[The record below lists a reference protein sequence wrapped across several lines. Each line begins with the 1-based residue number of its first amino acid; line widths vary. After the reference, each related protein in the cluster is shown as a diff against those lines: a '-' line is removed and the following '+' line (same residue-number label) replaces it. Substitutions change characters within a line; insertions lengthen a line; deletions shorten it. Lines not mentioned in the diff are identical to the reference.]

1 MVTGCFFEKSMG
13 IVREIE
19 KVKKSN
25 ICRPAQNTVLN
36 IFSPKVRGGSSG
48 ESVSSIVGIPCVSE
62 SRAVNNRRLFITV
75 HNRTHR
81 DKVHFLGAP
90 EGRAHVQ
97 IPAEPETE
105 EDGDVDVTRDE
116 VLRIPHE
123 EVLIAVD
130 EDEDRRPEYA
140 PDGEPGLQRVV
151 VRELG
156 EVAALR
162 SVSAP

>member
-1 MVTGCFFEKSMG
+1 MG
-13 IVREIE
+13 ILREIE
-19 KVKKSN
+19 KTKQSKRLSTCSEHSVEN
-25 ICRPAQNTVLN
+25 LLAQSARR
-36 IFSPKVRGGSSG
+36 FFRR
-48 ESVSSIVGIPCVSE
+48 VGLFDGWDTLVSE
-62 SRAVNNRRLFITV
+62 SRAVNNRRLFTEGSPA
-75 HNRTHR
+75 HRTHR

-105 EDGDVDVTRDE
+105 EDGYVDVTRDE

-140 PDGEPGLQRVV
+140 PNGEPGLKRIV
-151 VRELG
+151 VREHC

-162 SVSAP
+162 FVSVP